1 VWFNGC
7 KMAVRDIRVLPDPV
21 LRQKAKKV
29 TRIDKSVQRLVD
41 DMIETMRAAP
51 GVGLAAPQVGV
62 SLRIAVIEIPGSEV
76 MVLINPE
83 IVKVQGERLVQEGCL
98 SVPGYQGEIKRSVWV
113 KAKAQDRQGRNI
125 RLKGEDLLAQAL
137 EHEIDHLN
145 GVLYVDR
152 VEESDKLWKLVSESG
167 HAEL

>member
-1 VWFNGC
+1 
-7 KMAVRDIRVLPDPV
+7 MAVRGIRVLPDPV

-29 TRIDKSVQRLVD
+29 TRIDKSVQRLID

-83 IVKVQGERLVQEGCL
+83 IVKMQGERLVQEGCL

-152 VEESDKLWKLVSESG
+152 VEGSDKLWKLVSESG

>member
-1 VWFNGC
+1 MWFNGC
-7 KMAVRDIRVLPDPV
+7 KMTVRVIRVLPDPV

-29 TRIDKSVQRLVD
+29 TKIDKSIQQLID

-62 SLRIAVIEIPGSEV
+62 SLRVAVIEMPGSEV

-83 IVKVQGERLVQEGCL
+83 IVKMQGERLVPEGCL

-113 KAKAQDRQGRNI
+113 KVKAQDRWGRNI

-137 EHEIDHLN
+137 EHEIDHIN
-145 GVLYVDR
+145 GVLYVDH
-152 VEESDKLWKLVSESG
+152 VEGSDKLWKLVSESG
-167 HAEL
+167 HERL

>member
-1 VWFNGC
+1 MCFNSC
-7 KMAVRDIRVLPDPV
+7 KMAVRVIRVLPDLV

-29 TRIDKSVQRLVD
+29 TKVDKSVQRLID

-62 SLRIAVIEIPGSEV
+62 PLRVAVIEIPGDEV
-76 MVLINPE
+76 IVLVNPE
-83 IVKVQGERLVQEGCL
+83 IVKKEGERVIGEACL

-113 KAKAQDRQGRNI
+113 KVKAQDRLGRKI

-145 GVLYVDR
+145 GVVYVDR
-152 VEESDKLWKLVSESG
+152 LDGPDKLRKSVPESG
-167 HAEL
+167 QEGL